1 MQLWR
6 RQLCASYLCASW
18 HVREFDIYLLA
29 ELYVLGFCKHYV
41 CVCVHVCAYIY
52 IIYIHTYLPH
62 TYTHTHTHTMEGGE
76 PKFGF
81 SIILLSETLQEE
93 GKVLG
98 MFPFYFSIPV
108 LVNFFWH
115 KNMFLQ
121 YLNKHVKMFQCTL
134 VSWRGWRQ
142 EEESCTLLFLSLG
155 WRSPQPCRCGYCKNT
170 APGGPG

>member
-1 MQLWR
+1 M
-6 RQLCASYLCASW
+6 
-18 HVREFDIYLLA
+18 
-29 ELYVLGFCKHYV
+29 

-62 TYTHTHTHTMEGGE
+62 TYTHTHTHTHTMEGGE

-108 LVNFFWH
+108 LVNFF
-115 KNMFLQ
+115 
-121 YLNKHVKMFQCTL
+121 
-134 VSWRGWRQ
+134 
-142 EEESCTLLFLSLG
+142 
-155 WRSPQPCRCGYCKNT
+155 
-170 APGGPG
+170 

>member
-1 MQLWR
+1 M
-6 RQLCASYLCASW
+6 
-18 HVREFDIYLLA
+18 REFDIYLLA

-41 CVCVHVCAYIY
+41 CVCAYIY

-108 LVNFFWH
+108 LVNFF
-115 KNMFLQ
+115 
-121 YLNKHVKMFQCTL
+121 
-134 VSWRGWRQ
+134 
-142 EEESCTLLFLSLG
+142 
-155 WRSPQPCRCGYCKNT
+155 
-170 APGGPG
+170 

>member
-1 MQLWR
+1 M
-6 RQLCASYLCASW
+6 
-18 HVREFDIYLLA
+18 
-29 ELYVLGFCKHYV
+29 

-108 LVNFFWH
+108 LVNFF
-115 KNMFLQ
+115 
-121 YLNKHVKMFQCTL
+121 
-134 VSWRGWRQ
+134 
-142 EEESCTLLFLSLG
+142 
-155 WRSPQPCRCGYCKNT
+155 
-170 APGGPG
+170 